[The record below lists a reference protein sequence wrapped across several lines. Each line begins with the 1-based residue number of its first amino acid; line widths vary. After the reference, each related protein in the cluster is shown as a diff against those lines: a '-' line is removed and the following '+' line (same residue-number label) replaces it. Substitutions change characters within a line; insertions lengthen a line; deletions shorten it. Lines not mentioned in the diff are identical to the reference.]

1 MNISQKLAWGVCL
14 PNAQRVNGFMVYNSW
29 IPNLICH
36 ITLKAYTLFYLHLLW
51 PIPESWSLRGC
62 FLSEIGLWPQ
72 PNGEASR
79 GSVMRNISSDEA
91 LREMFLFT
99 AKMFHWDKVVNRLLQ
114 TLNFML
120 CWGRY
125 MMQHNKLECT
135 LTTYKLKTILQLL
148 RYLNNLTFKWSF
160 NLKSSV
166 LYFDES

>member
-79 GSVMRNISSDEA
+79 GSVMRNISSDGSTQGNVHCKNVS
-91 LREMFLFT
+91 LGYVG
-99 AKMFHWDKVVNRLLQ
+99 D
-114 TLNFML
+114 
-120 CWGRY
+120 
-125 MMQHNKLECT
+125 
-135 LTTYKLKTILQLL
+135 
-148 RYLNNLTFKWSF
+148 WSF
-160 NLKSSV
+160 TNFQILSYVGEDIRWNITSCNV
-166 LYFDES
+166 HWQHTNWNDSATSRISQ